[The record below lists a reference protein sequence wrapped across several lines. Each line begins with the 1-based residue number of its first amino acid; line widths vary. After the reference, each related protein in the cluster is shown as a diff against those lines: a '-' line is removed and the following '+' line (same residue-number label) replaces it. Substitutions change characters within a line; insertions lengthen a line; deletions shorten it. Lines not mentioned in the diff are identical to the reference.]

1 MHLAIKQV
9 VLFQRVHQVPG
20 GHSIDSQPLREP
32 ALVEAG
38 LVMESGNHGE
48 LEGREVLGL
57 GYLCEHT
64 EAYLMET
71 SRKMRRHAMNGRD
84 CCPRRAGY
92 RNAATGL
99 PGLTDTGNGLGHG
112 NSNNSNSYNI

>member
-1 MHLAIKQV
+1 V
-9 VLFQRVHQVPG
+9 TG

-32 ALVEAG
+32 ALIEAG
-38 LVMESGNHGE
+38 LVVESGEHSE

-57 GYLCEHT
+57 SYLCEHT

-99 PGLTDTGNGLGHG
+99 PGLSDTRNKLGHG
-112 NSNNSNSYNI
+112 